1 MRKNFLDSGDPG
13 YHPLRKFRII
23 LSGLRFAVVYDFSV
37 LYKVVLSAGILVA
50 SVSFHAWLD
59 TAVIILATGFA
70 LCAELFNTALEAL
83 CDFVEKEHNEK
94 IQRIKDIAAA
104 AAGVAILSWGV
115 VFIAAGLQI
124 WHHFID

>member
-1 MRKNFLDSGDPG
+1 M
-13 YHPLRKFRII
+13 
-23 LSGLRFAVVYDFSV
+23 
-37 LYKVVLSAGILVA
+37 A
-50 SVSFHAWLD
+50 SVSLHAWLD

-83 CDFVEKEHNEK
+83 CDLVEKEYNEK
-94 IQRIKDIAAA
+94 IRRIKDIAAA

-115 VFIAAGLQI
+115 VLITAGFQL